1 MLTGILTGLLAQQ
14 YPPEAAALLGV
25 YLHGQAG
32 DLAAEK
38 RGMAG
43 MMAGD
48 VVEAIHVG
56 PKPQAG

>member
-1 MLTGILTGLLAQQ
+1 LAQQ

-48 VVEAIHVG
+48 IVEAIHVG